1 MPDVAGLLCV
11 VGVSVVA
18 AAAVVAASVV
28 GASVVGSAFVL
39 LSAFAT
45 EISLT

>member
-1 MPDVAGLLCV
+1 MPDVDGLLCV

-18 AAAVVAASVV
+18 VAAVVAASVV
-28 GASVVGSAFVL
+28 GVSVVGYAFVL